1 VTAAPLEDLLLREL
15 APQVLGAVTR
25 HFGHFDVAEDATQ
38 EALIA
43 AAAQWPATGV
53 PDNPKAWLIRV
64 ASRKLTDMLRADEA
78 RARREAAFEPPP
90 PGTDSA
96 ADDSLVL
103 LLMCC
108 HPSLTPAAQ
117 IALTLRA
124 VGGLSTRQIARA
136 FLAGEDTMTRRLTR
150 AKQAIRDSGVPFALP
165 AAGERA
171 GRLAAVRHVLYLIFT
186 EGYAAARADLAT
198 EAIRLTRLLHAS
210 LPEDPETAG
219 LLALMLLTD
228 ARRAARISAQT
239 GEPVPLAAQDR
250 SLWHVA
256 FIAEGTELVT
266 AALLAGQP
274 GPYQLQAAIAA
285 LHDEA
290 ATPEATDWPQ
300 ITALYQL
307 LRQAEPDN
315 PVVAMNHA
323 VAVAMNSGPRAGLV
337 LLDELRS
344 DARVSDD
351 YRYLAARAHLL
362 DMADDNA
369 QARAAYAAAAR
380 RAPTIAQQRY
390 LNRLGHRGAGQM
402 GRK

>member
-1 VTAAPLEDLLLREL
+1 VTAPPLEDLLREF

-25 HFGHFDVAEDATQ
+25 RFGHFDLAEDATQ

-43 AAAQWPATGV
+43 AAAQWPARGV
-53 PDNPKAWLIRV
+53 PDNPNAWLIRV
-64 ASRKLTDMLRADEA
+64 ASRKLTDMLRSDEA
-78 RARREAAFEPPP
+78 RARREAAFEPAPS
-90 PGTDSA
+90 GVDSA
-96 ADDSLVL
+96 SDDSLIL
-103 LLMCC
+103 LMMCC

-124 VGGLSTRQIARA
+124 VGGLSTKQIARA
-136 FLAGEDTMTRRLTR
+136 FLTGEDTMTRRLTR
-150 AKQAIRDSGVPFALP
+150 AKQAIRDSGMPFALP
-165 AAGERA
+165 AAAERA
-171 GRLAAVRHVLYLIFT
+171 ARLAAVRHVLYLIFT

-210 LPEDPETAG
+210 QPGDSETAG
-219 LLALMLLTD
+219 LLALMLLND
-228 ARRAARISAQT
+228 ARRPARVSART

-250 SLWHVA
+250 SLWQAA

-266 AALLAGQP
+266 AALRAGQP

-290 ATPEATDWPQ
+290 ATQEATDWPQ
-300 ITALYQL
+300 ITALYGV

-323 VAVAMNSGPRAGLV
+323 VAVAMSSGSQAGLA
-337 LLDELRS
+337 LLDELRC

-362 DMADDNA
+362 DMAGDND

-380 RAPTIAQQRY
+380 RAPTIGQQRY
-390 LNRLGHRGAGQM
+390 LNRLSRSAASAP
-402 GRK
+402 RR

>member
-1 VTAAPLEDLLLREL
+1 VTAAPLEDLLREL

-64 ASRKLTDMLRADEA
+64 ASRKLTDMLRSDEA

-90 PGTDSA
+90 SGADSA

-103 LLMCC
+103 LMMCC

-136 FLAGEDTMTRRLTR
+136 FLTGEDAMTRRLTR

-171 GRLAAVRHVLYLIFT
+171 ARLAAVRHVLYLIFT

-198 EAIRLTRLLHAS
+198 EAIHLTRLLHAS
-210 LPEDPETAG
+210 LPEDPETVG

-250 SLWHVA
+250 SLWHAA

-300 ITALYQL
+300 ITALYGL

-390 LNRLGHRGAGQM
+390 LNRLGHRDAGQM

>member
-1 VTAAPLEDLLLREL
+1 MTAPPLEDLLREL
-15 APQVLGAVTR
+15 APPVLGAVTR

-43 AAAQWPATGV
+43 AAAQWPASGV

-64 ASRKLTDMLRADEA
+64 ASRKLTDMLRSDEA

-90 PGTDSA
+90 PTADSA
-96 ADDSLVL
+96 SDDSLVL
-103 LLMCC
+103 LMMCC

-124 VGGLSTRQIARA
+124 VGGLSTKQIARA
-136 FLAGEDTMTRRLTR
+136 FLTGEETMTRRLTR

-165 AAGERA
+165 AADERA

-186 EGYAAARADLAT
+186 EGYAAARADLAA
-198 EAIRLTRLLHAS
+198 EAIRLTRMLQAS
-210 LPEDPETAG
+210 LPDDPETVG

-228 ARRAARISAQT
+228 ARRAARISAST

-250 SLWHVA
+250 SLWHAA

-266 AALLAGQP
+266 AALRAGQP

-290 ATPEATDWPQ
+290 ATPEGTDWPQ
-300 ITALYQL
+300 ITALYEL

-315 PVVAMNHA
+315 PVIAMNHA
-323 VAVAMNSGPRAGLV
+323 VAVAMNSGPQVGLA
-337 LLDELRS
+337 LLDELQS

-362 DMADDNA
+362 DMADASD
-369 QARAAYAAAAR
+369 QACAAYAAAAR

-390 LNRLGHRGAGQM
+390 LNRLCHNTRSAP
-402 GRK
+402 RR